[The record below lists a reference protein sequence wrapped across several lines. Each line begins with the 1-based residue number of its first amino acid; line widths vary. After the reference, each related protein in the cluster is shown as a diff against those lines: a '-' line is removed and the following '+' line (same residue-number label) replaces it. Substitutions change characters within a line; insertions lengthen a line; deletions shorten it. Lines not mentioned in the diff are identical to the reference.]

1 MLSRSFAGI
10 VAAIAIAG
18 CGGAAKTVTQT
29 TSVSSSGSSPGA
41 WRPGTP
47 APRVTPAL
55 IAGAGYG
62 LTQANTNLGTVDE
75 VFGSVV
81 ANVHVNPSARAL
93 EGEYARFGRCMGEHM
108 RIHDLGHELALLIA
122 YTRKDRAV
130 QAPVE
135 KASTICEGSAIAPDA
150 SYKESLKAN
159 P

>member
-1 MLSRSFAGI
+1 MLSRAFVGV
-10 VAAIAIAG
+10 VAATAVAG
-18 CGGAAKTVTQT
+18 CGGASKTVIQT
-29 TSVSSSGSSPGA
+29 TSTASSGSSPTA
-41 WRPGTP
+41 WQPGTP
-47 APRVTPAL
+47 TPRVTPAL

-81 ANVHVNPSARAL
+81 ANVHVNPSAKAL
-93 EGEYARFGRCMGEHM
+93 EDQYARFGRCMGEYM

-135 KASTICEGSAIAPDA
+135 KASTICEGSAITPDA